1 MRLVHSIVL
10 GVSLLIAAAATQA
23 MASPGAGAHPFEL
36 SSTGHIVVPAEINRR
51 AVYLVVDTGAAASVI
66 DAAAAESLGMTLA
79 AGADAVATGAGGAG
93 LRLQTSHGNQF
104 RFAGTETSDF
114 TFRIM
119 DLGHVVRALAA
130 DGRPIIG
137 VVGVDWL
144 ERHGATI
151 SYSERTI
158 STTR

>member
-1 MRLVHSIVL
+1 
-10 GVSLLIAAAATQA
+10 
-23 MASPGAGAHPFEL
+23 
-36 SSTGHIVVPAEINRR
+36 
-51 AVYLVVDTGAAASVI
+51 
-66 DAAAAESLGMTLA
+66 
-79 AGADAVATGAGGAG
+79 
-93 LRLQTSHGNQF
+93 
-104 RFAGTETSDF
+104 
-114 TFRIM
+114 M